1 MQTTGAF
8 FFFLRAIKTA
18 QKSLPKESEHQE
30 RCQVCHI
37 CCGDFLSKQE
47 KEMH

>member
-1 MQTTGAF
+1 MS
-8 FFFLRAIKTA
+8 I
-18 QKSLPKESEHQE
+18 KESPTEVFPRKVNTSSQE

-37 CCGDFLSKQE
+37 CCVDFLSKQE